1 MRLST
6 NSMAPRSLVFVVAI
20 ILVSITTLGNCHP
33 TDLQQQRDDSLAT
46 TAEGELPSIALTNIS
61 RETDHEDS
69 SSTGIWGLMPRGL
82 PHGFSRRPEL
92 DQHHVCRKW
101 YQFFFDN
108 WIVQVPREWWE
119 ERWVSLCPPQPLSY
133 IPSIRPYSTS
143 HHPKYTIHRK
153 LIIRIVILGC

>member
-20 ILVSITTLGNCHP
+20 ILVSITTLSNCHP

-46 TAEGELPSIALTNIS
+46 TADGELPSIALTNIS

-119 ERWVSLCPPQPLSY
+119 ER
-133 IPSIRPYSTS
+133 
-143 HHPKYTIHRK
+143 
-153 LIIRIVILGC
+153 